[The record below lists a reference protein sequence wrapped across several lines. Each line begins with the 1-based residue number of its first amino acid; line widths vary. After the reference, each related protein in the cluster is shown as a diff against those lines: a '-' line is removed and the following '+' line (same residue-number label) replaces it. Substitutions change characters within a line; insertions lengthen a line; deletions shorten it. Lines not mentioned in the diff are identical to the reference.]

1 MRWIALFLSCLAAA
15 TAAAQTP
22 APGDLVLNEVMYDP
36 PTPQPSGNEW
46 VEVLNTTPGPL
57 DLGGLAVADAS
68 ATSGPVPDGTTL
80 APGAYAVLVRDG
92 ANFAAAYPG
101 VAFIEL
107 GGFPALNNSGDRP
120 ALVLGPTEVDA
131 VPYTPSWG
139 GSDASLERRDPN
151 GSSTSAANFGT
162 TTDPAGGTPGA
173 QNSLFAPDVTGPMLV
188 DATASDDG
196 RTITVTTD
204 ESVDPASV
212 TASAFSVTGG
222 PAVTA
227 ASYDNTALAV
237 TLTLSAPLAPGTS
250 TLTATNLRDAVGN
263 TTASSS
269 TTVLYDPDLTPPTL
283 LVAEAQDAQTVLATF
298 DEALDPASA
307 ETVTNYVLDAGVGSP
322 TGATLQGD
330 GTSVRLTLA
339 APLTGPAS
347 YTLTVTGVADAA
359 GNPSGSQSAAFFFG
373 EGATPAPFDLVVNEV
388 LYDEPSAD
396 NPGEF
401 VELFNRS
408 GQTFDLRSFTLNDNT
423 GPDEPITTA
432 PVFVGPGEYAVIV
445 EDAALFAAVF
455 PGVPFVEQ
463 PAWSALNNSG
473 DAVVL
478 TYEDTVVDSLFYT
491 PDWGGED
498 ASLERK
504 DPDGPSSAASNY
516 ATTTDPRGGTPGALN
531 SQFAPDVTG
540 PMLVAAVVSEDGQ
553 SVTVAVDEPLD
564 PASVLPAAFS
574 IPGGPAVTDALYDD
588 AELSVTLT
596 LATSLAPGTST
607 VTASGLRDLL
617 GNTTASTSTTVDY
630 DPDLTPPTL
639 LTAEAVDAQTV
650 RVTFDEALAP
660 ASAQTPSNYTI
671 DGGIGA
677 PMLADLQDGGT
688 AVVLAL
694 SSPLTAQSAYV
705 LTVQDVAD
713 VAGNA
718 TASQTAPFFFGEGDA
733 PEPRDLVINEFL
745 YDEPSA
751 DNPGEF
757 VEVFNRSD
765 KTFDLREFTLND
777 GTGEGEPLTD
787 QAVFVGPGEYAVV
800 VEDAA
805 LFAAVFPGV
814 PFVEQPAW
822 SALNNSGDAVVL
834 TYEDTVVD
842 SLFYTPDWGGEDAS
856 LERKDPEAPSVASNF
871 ATTADL
877 RGGTPGALNS
887 RFEPDVAGPTLV
899 AALAS
904 ADGRRILVTLDEPAQ
919 PASVIPSAFSVGGG
933 PAIATAVY
941 APGAVTVLLGVADG
955 QALPVGTST
964 VTATGLTDLVGNT
977 TASTSAEVT
986 RQEDTTPPLI
996 TRAAPQSATVVRV
1009 QFSEPVTAE
1018 TATPLGTY
1026 ALAAEGATL
1035 GVAAVAIVD
1044 TDEASGQTGTPGVLS
1059 VDLTLDA
1066 PLPDR
1071 VLTTLTATGVQ
1082 DLAGNVAGPLT
1093 ARLFFGTADTPEAG
1107 QIAITEVM
1115 HDPASGSD
1123 GEYLELLNTTTD
1135 RLFDLRSVTLG
1146 DAADPGDA
1154 LSDDAA
1160 VLLPGESLAVV
1171 RDVEGFRL
1179 AFPEAAFVEGGSVIS
1194 LSNVGETLALW
1205 ADGTVIESVTY
1216 DPDWHRVELD
1226 DATGISLERRDPTRA
1241 PNDAANWSSSLA
1253 EAGGTPSAPNSVA
1266 ISETPV
1272 EREAGLIITSPFA
1285 PTRGEAAQITYT
1297 LSTEAALVRAR
1308 IYDGGGRAVREI
1320 EAGRLSG
1327 TTATITWNGTDDDR
1341 RPVRAGIYVVLV
1353 EAVDAQGGT
1362 SEGLRGV
1369 VVLARPE

>member
-1 MRWIALFLSCLAAA
+1 MRWTALLLCLAAA

-22 APGDLVLNEVMYDP
+22 APGDLVINEVMYDP
-36 PTPQPSGNEW
+36 PSPQPSSTEW
-46 VEVLNTTPGPL
+46 VEILNTTTGPL

-68 ATSGPVPDGTTL
+68 ATSDPVPDGTTL
-80 APGAYAVLVRDG
+80 AAGAYAVLVRDG
-92 ANFAAAYPG
+92 AGFAAAYPG

-107 GGFPALNNSGDRP
+107 GGFPALNNSGDRA
-120 ALVLGPTEVDA
+120 ALVLGSAEVDA

-139 GSDASLERRDPN
+139 GADASLERRDPN
-151 GSSTSAANFGT
+151 GPSTSAANFGT

-173 QNSLFAPDVTGPMLV
+173 QNTLFAPDVTGPVLV
-188 DATASDDG
+188 DATASEDG
-196 RTITVTTD
+196 RTVTVTTD
-204 ESVDPASV
+204 EPVDAASV
-212 TASAFSVTGG
+212 TASAFSVSDG
-222 PAVTA
+222 PTVTA
-227 ASYDNTALAV
+227 ASYDDAALAV

-250 TLTATNLRDAVGN
+250 TVTATNLRDAIGN

-283 LVAEAQDAQTVLATF
+283 LAAEAQDAQSMLVTF
-298 DEALDPASA
+298 DEALDPISA
-307 ETVTNYVLDAGVGSP
+307 ETEANYVLDPGVGSP
-322 TGATLQGD
+322 AEATLQGD
-330 GTSVRLTLA
+330 GASVLLTLA
-339 APLTGPAS
+339 APLTGPAA
-347 YTLTVTGVADAA
+347 YTLTASGVADAA
-359 GNPSGSQSAAFFFG
+359 GNTSGSQSADFFFG
-373 EGATPAPFDLVVNEV
+373 EGATPAPFDLVVNEF
-388 LYDEPSAD
+388 LYDEPATG

-408 GQTFDLRSFTLNDNT
+408 DQTFDLREFSLNDNT
-423 GPDEPITTA
+423 GPDEPITTD

-455 PGVPFVEQ
+455 PDVPFVEQ
-463 PAWSALNNSG
+463 PAWSALNNTG
-473 DAVVL
+473 DAIVLRFQGSLIDSL
-478 TYEDTVVDSLFYT
+478 TYS
-491 PDWGGED
+491 PSWGGAD

-504 DPDGPSSAASNY
+504 DPDGPSSAASNH

-553 SVTVAVDEPLD
+553 RVTVAVDEPLD
-564 PASVLPAAFS
+564 PTSVTLSAFAVT
-574 IPGGPAVTDALYDD
+574 GGPAVTDALYDD
-588 AELSVTLT
+588 AELSVTLS
-596 LATSLAPGTST
+596 LSAPLAPGTST

-639 LTAEAVDAQTV
+639 LTAEAVDEQTV
-650 RVTFDEALAP
+650 RVTFDEALDP
-660 ASAQTPSNYTI
+660 ASAQTPSNYAI

-688 AVVLAL
+688 TVILAL
-694 SSPLTAQSAYV
+694 SAPLTAQSGYA

-713 VAGNA
+713 AAGNA
-718 TASQTAPFFFGEGDA
+718 IATQTATFFFGEGDA
-733 PEPRDLVINEFL
+733 AEPRDLVVNEFL

-777 GTGEGEPLTD
+777 GTGEGEPVTD
-787 QAVFVGPGEYAVV
+787 QAVFVGPGEYTVI

-814 PFVEQPAW
+814 PFVEQPTW

-856 LERKDPEAPSVASNF
+856 LERKDPEAPSVAANF

-877 RGGTPGALNS
+877 RGGTPGTRNS
-887 RFEPDVAGPTLV
+887 RFEPDVTGPTLV

-904 ADGRRILVTLDEPAQ
+904 ADGRRLLVTLDEPAQ
-919 PASVIPSAFSVGGG
+919 PASVTASAFSVGGG

-941 APGAVTVLLGVADG
+941 TPGAATVLLGVADG
-955 QALPVGTST
+955 QALAVGTST

-977 TASTSAEVT
+977 TASTSVEVT
-986 RQEDTTPPLI
+986 RAEDTTAPSI
-996 TRAAPQSATVVRV
+996 TRAAPQAATVVRV

-1018 TATPLGTY
+1018 TGAAPSTY
-1026 ALAAEGATL
+1026 ALTAEGAAP

-1044 TDEASGQTGTPGVLS
+1044 TDDVSGQTGSPGVLS

-1071 VLTTLTATGVQ
+1071 VLTTLTATGLR

-1107 QIAITEVM
+1107 QVVITEVM
-1115 HDPASGSD
+1115 YDPATGSA
-1123 GEYLELLNTTTD
+1123 GEYIELLNTTAD
-1135 RLFDLRSVTLG
+1135 RLFDLRAITLG

-1154 LSDDAA
+1154 LADDAA
-1160 VLLPGESLAVV
+1160 VILPGEYLAVV
-1171 RDVEGFRL
+1171 RDAEGFRL
-1179 AFPEAAFVEGGSVIS
+1179 AFPEAAFVEGGSGIS
-1194 LSNVGETLALW
+1194 LSNAGKTLALW
-1205 ADGTVIESVTY
+1205 TDGTVIESVTY

-1226 DATGISLERRDPTRA
+1226 DATGLSLERRDPARA
-1241 PNDAANWSSSLA
+1241 PNEASNWSSSLA

-1266 ISETPV
+1266 ISGTPV
-1272 EREAGLIITSPFA
+1272 EREAGLVITSPFA
-1285 PTRGEAAQITYT
+1285 PTRGEASQITYT

-1327 TTATITWNGTDDDR
+1327 TTATVTWDGTDDDR